1 VNDTSRAGAEKAA
14 RPAAP
19 ELTAA
24 GPDEDPDG
32 EPVPYTLTARA
43 EAVLASWDRYLQ
55 LSRDLEA
62 EAGQ

>member
-19 ELTAA
+19 ETAA
-24 GPDEDPDG
+24 ADLEG

-55 LSRDLEA
+55 LSRELEA

>member
-1 VNDTSRAGAEKAA
+1 MNDTSRAGAEKAA

-19 ELTAA
+19 EMPAA
-24 GPDEDPDG
+24 GPDADPEGDAI
-32 EPVPYTLTARA
+32 PYTLTARA